1 MVNIFITSLIAIFV
15 SNSPF
20 SQDTIQSKNSIVLS
34 MNAEMS
40 KLDFFHN
47 IQVNTELYNLLSLEA
62 SVGVNVNKTYFQ
74 RSFAPQ
80 FSIGIGYDLL
90 KSKNRWKLIPMIK
103 SRTTMIDLSESS
115 RLRYLE
121 GSVGYSLAYGEK
133 WYVTQG
139 AFIGRG
145 KEWYN
150 TIDSQVN
157 YWAYSFYFGFGYEF

>member
-1 MVNIFITSLIAIFV
+1 MSKSLL
-15 SNSPF
+15 
-20 SQDTIQSKNSIVLS
+20 SQDSIQSKKSIVLS

-40 KLDFFHN
+40 KLNFFHN
-47 IQVNTELYNLLSLEA
+47 IQVNTQLYSFLSLEA

-103 SRTTMIDLSESS
+103 SRTTMIDLSENS
-115 RLRYLE
+115 RLKYLE

-133 WYVTQG
+133 WYGTQG

-157 YWAYSFYFGFGYEF
+157 YWAYSLYLGFGYEF

>member
-1 MVNIFITSLIAIFV
+1 
-15 SNSPF
+15 
-20 SQDTIQSKNSIVLS
+20 

-47 IQVNTELYNLLSLEA
+47 LQVNTELYSFLSLEA

-80 FSIGIGYDLL
+80 FSLGIGYDLL

-115 RLRYLE
+115 RLKYLE
-121 GSVGYSLAYGEK
+121 GYFGYSLAFGEK

-139 AFIGRG
+139 AFFGRG

-157 YWAYSFYFGFGYEF
+157 YWAYSFYLGFGYEF